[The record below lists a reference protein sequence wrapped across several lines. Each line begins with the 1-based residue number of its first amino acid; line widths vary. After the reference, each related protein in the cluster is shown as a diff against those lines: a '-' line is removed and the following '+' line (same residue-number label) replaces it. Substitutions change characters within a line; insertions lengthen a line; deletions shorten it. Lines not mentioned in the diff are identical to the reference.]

1 MPEENSP
8 GQEGETPQ
16 REAAALKAEVLRKSL
31 RNSPWLAIAVL
42 VHILA
47 LAVLSVIYLAHEKPR
62 EVVSVTAVS
71 IAPTPLELPPAI
83 EEPPEIID
91 RDSVPVLEDQEE
103 GPVNPDEVY
112 IPEAAPGREGEITD
126 EIDPTKDPGIYN
138 PDPEALSNLP
148 SGATGG
154 TPIGVGA
161 VGHYGTGT
169 PSAFVSRR
177 AGGGGKGGGGLG
189 QAGGGGRGGTK
200 TEAAVLSA
208 LLWLKK
214 HQSPDGR
221 WDCDGFSALCEK
233 NACDGPGFGAHDVGV
248 TGLAL
253 LCFLGAGETHE
264 GGPFKNTV
272 KNGLKYLMSVQDED
286 GCFGERVGQQFLY
299 DHACAA
305 LAMAEAYGMTQAKP
319 FLEPA
324 QKGINF
330 VLQAQNPY
338 LAWRYHFPPDGDNDT
353 SVTGWMVMVLK
364 SGKLSGLTIDEQALF
379 NAVNWI
385 DQVTDPQSGRTG
397 YTGKGDFP
405 ARMPE
410 MLEKFPPQ
418 KSESMTAVGVL
429 TRIFAGHTLD
439 DDPLIGKGVELLVA
453 KPPLWEPGT
462 GDIDFYYWY
471 YATLA
476 MHQVGGPGW
485 ETWNEAMKLAI
496 IDHQRANEEEDEYG
510 SWDPIDPWSHIG
522 GRVYSTALN
531 CLCMEVY
538 YRYPRAFGTAK
549 RRKRPKR
556 PKRSCG
562 DARRG
567 RREAR
572 RKAGASAWAL
582 LAVAPV
588 APVTPAVT
596 WGAEG
601 PGAASGDEKILAKDD
616 LEFARAL
623 SRHGYPDLAEEVLG
637 AIERQAQK
645 EPDEGLSASVLRL
658 DLQEVA
664 AYREPDPIK
673 RIDLLAEVA
682 DQKEQFVETRSGTP
696 AAEDVLNRL
705 PDLYRVIGEQTAAVL
720 QQDGSS
726 PDTEQLRERG
736 SKMFERAVDALKA
749 RRESL
754 SERLQKEDPERP
766 DPELEL
772 QTMIAS
778 YNLARTHYFHALLAR
793 EGSWAKTDRL
803 ESALAVL
810 LDLQLDFAD
819 QLLCYE
825 GFIYEGLCHKE
836 LGQSDQAVASFDL
849 AIRLRE
855 TYERDPKGV
864 YLMSNEAADIVSS
877 AVLQKILLL
886 VEKGDHAASVAIAD
900 DFFAT
905 TPGALDTLKG
915 LAILAQ
921 QAEASR
927 SLGDRRRLEE
937 AAQKLIDIDPHGPA
951 GERGRELLGEGGAFA
966 LSAADTLELAE
977 TSAGRGEL
985 ERAVAL
991 GQQVLI
997 LARGTGEEADLGA
1010 RTGLLL
1016 GALFA
1021 QRGWLHEAAVAW
1033 DASADTYAKGK
1044 DAPECLWRA
1053 VNCYLTL
1060 QSREQRPFYGER
1072 ARTRMTEL
1080 AQRYADHPYASMA
1093 RIIEGQQLEAEQDF
1107 ARAAE
1112 VFESVAPG
1120 TAGYEEALYRAGNA
1134 WSRHARKLH
1143 QDGETSAASEATAK
1157 AEDLLKKS
1165 QTALE
1170 AALAR
1175 TLDTTAQERL
1185 RSFAFNGRVSLANLY
1200 LLEGVDRPADALALF
1215 EGMEKTFPGEAAVS
1229 TALSLRF
1236 RALQALGKV
1245 DEAMALLDAE
1255 IRANPNAAWIGSSA
1269 AALAQSL
1276 DKRATELVEG
1286 SSESAEA
1293 DRFWRKAAGYY
1304 ILAIRGQL
1312 EGKEAVRIEEMEAV
1326 ANRLFVFALHFS
1338 GVPKDVDSFVDW
1350 SGTRADIDLLEQA
1363 ARAYEA
1369 VLPLTPS
1376 YRTLINLAR
1385 TLGFLGRW
1393 SDAAAYY
1400 AQLFE
1405 RERFADT
1412 TTKTIDQEALRAKPE
1427 LVFAYLE
1434 WGVCE
1439 REAGVKEAD
1448 ATRLSRASAIF
1459 ETLVLGTAAGTKLW
1473 WQSKYYQ
1480 LRTLVDRGEYEIA
1493 DVALRS
1499 LERNWPEFDAD
1510 QHGLRERFGALQ
1522 RQLENKV
1529 FGNGR

>member
-1 MPEENSP
+1 MPEADRP
-8 GQEGETPQ
+8 DQEGG
-16 REAAALKAEVLRKSL
+16 EAPGAEAPSLKTEVLRKSL

-47 LAVLSVIYLAHEKPR
+47 LAVLSVIYLAHERPR

-71 IAPTPLELPPAI
+71 IAPTPLELPPPI

-103 GPVNPDEVY
+103 GPVNPDEIY

-189 QAGGGGRGGTK
+189 QGGGGGRGGTK

-221 WDCDGFSALCEK
+221 WDCDGFSALCDK
-233 NACDGPGFGAHDVGV
+233 NTCDGPGFGAHDVGV

-272 KNGLKYLMSVQDED
+272 KNGLKYLISVQDED
-286 GCFGERVGQQFLY
+286 GCFGERVGHQFLY
-299 DHACAA
+299 GHACAA

-330 VLQAQNPY
+330 VLKAQNPY
-338 LAWRYHFPPDGDNDT
+338 YAWRYSYPPDGDNDT

-364 SGKLSGLTIDEQALF
+364 SGKLSGLTIDEGAFLG
-379 NAVNWI
+379 AVNWI
-385 DQVTDPQSGRTG
+385 DQATDPQTGRTG
-397 YTGKGDFP
+397 YTARGTLSSRLPGFEVKFP
-405 ARMPE
+405 A
-410 MLEKFPPQ
+410 Q
-418 KSESMTAVGVL
+418 KSEAMTAVGVL

-439 DDPLIGKGVELLVA
+439 DDPMIGKGVELMVA
-453 KPPLWEPGT
+453 KPPLWEPVT

-496 IDHQRANEEEDEYG
+496 IDHQRANPEEDEYG
-510 SWDPIDPWSHIG
+510 SWDPIDPWSGVG

-556 PKRSCG
+556 AQGKVRRARM
-562 DARRG
+562 DARR
-567 RREAR
+567 RAC
-572 RKAGASAWAL
+572 APAWVL

-588 APVTPAVT
+588 AL
-596 WGAEG
+596 
-601 PGAASGDEKILAKDD
+601 GAASGDEKILAKDD

-623 SRHGYPDLAEEVLG
+623 NRHGYPDLAEEVLG
-637 AIERQAQK
+637 AIERAGQK
-645 EPDEGLSASVLRL
+645 APDEGLWASVLRL
-658 DLQEVA
+658 DLQEDA
-664 AYREPDPIK
+664 AYREPDPIR
-673 RIDLLAEVA
+673 RIDLLAEVVGE
-682 DQKEQFVETRSGTP
+682 KEQFVETRSGT
-696 AAEDVLNRL
+696 AAADDVLNRL
-705 PDLYRVIGEQTAAVL
+705 PDLYRVIGELTAAEL
-720 QQDGSS
+720 LRNGSS

-736 SKMFERAVDALKA
+736 SKMFERAVDALKE

-778 YNLARTHYFHALLAR
+778 YNLARTHYFHALLAKK
-793 EGSWAKTDRL
+793 GSWAETNRL

-825 GFIYEGLCHKE
+825 GFIYEGLCHKQ
-836 LGQSDQAVASFDL
+836 LGQPDKAVESFDL

-864 YLMSNEAADIVSS
+864 YLMASEAADIVSS
-877 AVLQKILLL
+877 AVLQKMLLL
-886 VEKGDHAASVAIAD
+886 AEKGDHAAAVALAD

-905 TPGALDTLKG
+905 TPDALETLKG
-915 LAILAQ
+915 VALLAQ
-921 QAEASR
+921 QAEAAR
-927 SLGDRRRLEE
+927 SLGDRKRLEE
-937 AAQKLIDIDPHGPA
+937 TAQMLIDIDPRGPA

-966 LSAADTLELAE
+966 LTAADTLELAE

-997 LARGTGEEADLGA
+997 LARGTNEEADLGA
-1010 RTGLLL
+1010 RAGLLL

-1033 DASADTYAKGK
+1033 DSAADGYAKGK

-1060 QSREQRPFYGER
+1060 QSREQRPYYGQR
-1072 ARTRMTEL
+1072 ARARMTEL
-1080 AQRYADHPYASMA
+1080 AERYADHPYASMA

-1134 WSRHARKLH
+1134 WSRLARKLH
-1143 QDGETSAASEATAK
+1143 QSGETSAATPAVAK
-1157 AEDLLKKS
+1157 AEDLLKKA

-1170 AALAR
+1170 AAQAR
-1175 TLDTTAQERL
+1175 TLDAAAQDRL
-1185 RSFAFNGRVSLANLY
+1185 RGFAFSARVSLANLY
-1200 LLEGVDRPADALALF
+1200 LLEGVNRPADVLALF
-1215 EGMEKTFPGEAAVS
+1215 EGVEKTFPGEATVS
-1229 TALSLRF
+1229 SALALRF
-1236 RALQALGKV
+1236 RALQALGRV
-1245 DEAMALLDAE
+1245 DEATALLDAE
-1255 IRANPNAAWIGSSA
+1255 LRENPNATWIGSSA
-1269 AALAQSL
+1269 AALAQAL
-1276 DKRATELVEG
+1276 DKHATELREKAP
-1286 SSESAEA
+1286 ESVEA
-1293 DRFWRKAAGYY
+1293 DRLWRKAAGYY
-1304 ILAIRGQL
+1304 VLAIRGQL
-1312 EGKEAVRIEEMEAV
+1312 EGDEAVRIEEMEAV

-1338 GVPKDVDSFVDW
+1338 GVPKHVDSFVDW
-1350 SGTRADIDLLEQA
+1350 SGTRPAVDLLEQS

-1376 YRTLINLAR
+1376 YRTLINLSR

-1412 TTKTIDQEALRAKPE
+1412 ATKTIDQEALRAKPE

-1439 REAGVKEAD
+1439 REVGVKEAD

-1510 QHGLRERFGALQ
+1510 QYGLRERFGAL
-1522 RQLENKV
+1522 RQQLTSKV
-1529 FGNGR
+1529 FREGR